1 MNNVSY
7 HLHIQVFGI
16 KGPSWLCC
24 IPEYNFIKGMS
35 IDYMHCVLL
44 GICRLLLRLW
54 MQSTY
59 HQEVWYIGNQM
70 NIVDSRLCNIKPPNE
85 IQRTPRGVLE
95 EDYYQH
101 HLLLVESTYLLLQ
114 RCISEKDVHHSSEL
128 LKHYCFL
135 FAFLYGGLCYC
146 VLMFV

>member
-85 IQRTPRGVLE
+85 IQRTPRSIELTMKFWKGMTNYKGIHIAGKVCELRI
-95 EDYYQH
+95 
-101 HLLLVESTYLLLQ
+101 SYLA
-114 RCISEKDVHHSSEL
+114 I
-128 LKHYCFL
+128 
-135 FAFLYGGLCYC
+135 
-146 VLMFV
+146 